1 MDTRLKLREGEGK
14 TKFYWSEET
23 LNHFKEPKGLCP
35 ETINQTV
42 KEITKFVEESC
53 DLEDGETVEDL
64 VVDLLAQV
72 FTK

>member
-23 LNHFKEPKGLCP
+23 LTHFKLRMFPKLRLLW
-35 ETINQTV
+35 EVT
-42 KEITKFVEESC
+42 EFVEECC

-64 VVDLLAQV
+64 VADLMQQV

>member
-23 LNHFKEPKGLCP
+23 LTHFKLRMFAELGL
-35 ETINQTV
+35 T
-42 KEITKFVEESC
+42 KEVTEFVEECC
-53 DLEDGETVEDL
+53 DLEDGEEVADL
-64 VVDLLAQV
+64 VVDLIQQV